1 MNKIIALLNCHN
13 SPELGEL
20 TSNRP
25 LASTSFLGRYAFM
38 DFAMSNFTNSGIQN
52 VNVLV
57 KNHQRSLLKHMG
69 NMMSWVN
76 NTKTGR
82 DTIFYNEKGI
92 LNPAYNTD
100 INNIKENDWVLYE
113 SNANLLVFEA
123 PEIVASIDL
132 RPFIEEHQKRMEEI
146 TIVYKE
152 IDDANKEFIGADV
165 LDIDE
170 DGYLKDA
177 HKNKGDVKKA
187 KVSLQIWII
196 NRKTLVEM
204 IDHSNRVDSSWGIAE
219 YLKGIATN
227 DFIPT
232 KIHCVP
238 FNGYARRFDSLAHYV
253 EYSFELLNRKPYEAL
268 FKKDWP
274 IFTRTHDTPPAIYG
288 TESEVSNSFVSNG
301 CVVEGTVKDSIICR
315 SVKVKKGAKVNR
327 SIVLSNCVLEEKS
340 AVSDV
345 VIDKYS
351 TVAARHKIQGDKDDV
366 IYIKQGAK
374 V

>member
-1 MNKIIALLNCHN
+1 
-13 SPELGEL
+13 
-20 TSNRP
+20 
-25 LASTSFLGRYAFM
+25 
-38 DFAMSNFTNSGIQN
+38 
-52 VNVLV
+52 
-57 KNHQRSLLKHMG
+57 
-69 NMMSWVN
+69 
-76 NTKTGR
+76 
-82 DTIFYNEKGI
+82 
-92 LNPAYNTD
+92 
-100 INNIKENDWVLYE
+100 
-113 SNANLLVFEA
+113 
-123 PEIVASIDL
+123 
-132 RPFIEEHQKRMEEI
+132 MEEI

-170 DGYLKDA
+170 NGYLKDV

-253 EYSFELLNRKPYEAL
+253 EYSFELLNRKPYETL
-268 FKKDWP
+268 FNRDWP
-274 IFTRTHDTPPAIYG
+274 IYTRTHDTPPAIYG
-288 TESEVSNSFVSNG
+288 TESEVTNSFISNG
-301 CVVEGTVKDSIICR
+301 CVIEGTVKDSIICR
-315 SVKVKKGAKVNR
+315 GVKVKKGAKVTR
-327 SIVLSNCVLEEKS
+327 SIVLSNCIINEGS
-340 AVSDV
+340 ALSDV

-351 TVAARHKIQGDKDDV
+351 AVAPRHKIQGDKEDV
-366 IYIKQGAK
+366 IYVKQGAK